1 MGLALPPG
9 MQELRNNTI
18 ASQFVSGLNYPV
30 AKADILAAAR
40 DATLAAEIQ
49 DTLAVLPDREYEDAT
64 DLTRALNATA

>member
-1 MGLALPPG
+1 MRLAVPPG

-18 ASQFVSGLNYPV
+18 ASQFVSGLSYPV

-49 DTLAVLPDREYEDAT
+49 DTLAELPDREYEDAT